1 MAIGHK
7 PPSILTRAINFA
19 LKKKGLSCLGT
30 LPSPIRFRSLASDFR
45 KMSPALPFD
54 LLIRFLKFWGTIFSG
69 QALEPFEKTL
79 MLSTPGT
86 QLRKNFG
93 RLFSIIE
100 AFISFFLFG

>member
-19 LKKKGLSCLGT
+19 LKKKGLSCPV
-30 LPSPIRFRSLASDFR
+30 PSPIRFRSLVSDFR

-54 LLIRFLKFWGTIFSG
+54 LLIRFLKFWGTIFFG

-86 QLRKNFG
+86 QLRKNYRCFP
-93 RLFSIIE
+93 
-100 AFISFFLFG
+100 